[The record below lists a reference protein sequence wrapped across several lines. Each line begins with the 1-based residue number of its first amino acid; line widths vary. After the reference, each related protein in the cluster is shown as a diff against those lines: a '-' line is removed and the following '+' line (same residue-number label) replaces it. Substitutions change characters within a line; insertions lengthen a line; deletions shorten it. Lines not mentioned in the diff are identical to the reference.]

1 MDMKKLNNLLLLF
14 FTLAFSI
21 VSPAQEPD
29 GSVKLFTI
37 YPGYIVTNSGDTLK
51 GYLMLKNK
59 ISNQG
64 KVFFFKTPDSKDPV
78 KYKPNDIKAY
88 KVADR
93 IYECMK
99 YSPEYTTMRYCFL
112 LRTTDGAIN
121 IYKAYYD
128 DKKRIKIDEK
138 DIWNSKIDFSFSES
152 ELKEQILGCRKG
164 EELQNFGSLEY
175 LMKFKKKMSEYLS
188 DCTEIAKKIANKEV
202 GYVYG
207 NLEKIIAEYNSWYLK
222 NHKN

>member
-1 MDMKKLNNLLLLF
+1 MDMKKLNHLLLF
-14 FTLAFSI
+14 LTLLFSI
-21 VSPAQEPD
+21 VSTAQEPD
-29 GSVKLFTI
+29 GSIKLFTI
-37 YPGYIVTNSGDTLK
+37 YPGYVVTNAGDTAK

-78 KYKPNDIKAY
+78 KYKSNDIKAY
-88 KVADR
+88 KVANR
-93 IYECMK
+93 FYESMK

-112 LRTTDGAIN
+112 LRTTDGPITV
-121 IYKAYYD
+121 YKAYFD
-128 DKKRIKIDEK
+128 DKKRIKIDEN

-164 EELQNFGSLEY
+164 EELQDFGSLEY
-175 LMKFKKKMSEYLS
+175 IMKFKKKMSGYLS
-188 DCTEIAKKIANKEV
+188 DCNEIAKKIANKED

-222 NHKN
+222 NHMN